1 MNSGR
6 CIERLTSYQCDCSLT
21 GYTGDRCELQ
31 APGYVFGNLSRP
43 GILIYDIEPKIDTHT
58 DEIALAFM
66 TFDRDGTLVRIDNEM
81 STEFIELKLVR
92 TLPSTSALIS

>member
-1 MNSGR
+1 M
-6 CIERLTSYQCDCSLT
+6 
-21 GYTGDRCELQ
+21 
-31 APGYVFGNLSRP
+31 FGNLSRP
-43 GILIYDIEPKIDTHT
+43 GILIYDIEPNIDTHT

-92 TLPSTSALIS
+92 TLPSISALLIS